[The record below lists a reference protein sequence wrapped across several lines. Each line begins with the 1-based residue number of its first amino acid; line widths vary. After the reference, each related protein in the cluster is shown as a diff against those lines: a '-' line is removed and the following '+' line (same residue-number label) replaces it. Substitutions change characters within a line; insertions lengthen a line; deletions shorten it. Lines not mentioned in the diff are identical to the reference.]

1 MTDLTSVQRRAL
13 RAQAHHLNPVVS
25 VAGNGLSPSV
35 LAEIN
40 HNLAAHEL
48 IKVRV
53 YGEDRDAR
61 EQLMNNIC
69 EQTGAASIQHIG
81 NILVLWRKAP
91 AEEKLVVEVKKR
103 APRPSADKPKARPA
117 YTRDTSPGRGK
128 PASRMARTS
137 APRRQSRG

>member
-1 MTDLTSVQRRAL
+1 MTDLTPVQRRAL
-13 RAQAHHLNPVVS
+13 RARAHHLNPVVS

-61 EQLMNNIC
+61 EQLMADIC

-81 NILVLWRKAP
+81 NILVLWREAP
-91 AEEKLVVEVKKR
+91 AEEKPAVEVKKR
-103 APRPSADKPKARPA
+103 APRPSVDKPKARAA
-117 YTRDTSPGRGK
+117 YTRDTTANRGK
-128 PASRMARTS
+128 PASRTARTS